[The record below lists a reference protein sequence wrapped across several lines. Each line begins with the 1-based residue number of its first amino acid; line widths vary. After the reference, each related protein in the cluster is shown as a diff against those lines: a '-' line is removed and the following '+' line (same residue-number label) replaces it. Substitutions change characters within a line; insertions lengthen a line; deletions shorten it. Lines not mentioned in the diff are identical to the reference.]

1 MRYVRGLGRF
11 PKLFILCFSLINIFC
26 DILQIMELPLTP
38 LTHKANY
45 YERRYIMS
53 AITIQ
58 DRLYPS
64 LAKEKIAAELASFTG
79 GQKEKAISQFA
90 ASQLTHFC
98 EESAQFA
105 EVVYKT
111 KRTLSDCCAQVMKGT
126 GNCISDI
133 DVYRGVVRAYF
144 PNADVRFLIDIEI
157 NGAPPTEEEMARVPE
172 KPKRTPAKP
181 KAAPKEQPKPAP
193 SRPET
198 IQLSLF

>member
-1 MRYVRGLGRF
+1 
-11 PKLFILCFSLINIFC
+11 
-26 DILQIMELPLTP
+26 ME
-38 LTHKANY
+38 NV
-45 YERRYIMS
+45 
-53 AITIQ
+53 ITIQ

-98 EESAQFA
+98 EESPQFA

-111 KRTLSDCCAQVMKGT
+111 KRTLSDCCAEVMKDT
-126 GNCISDI
+126 GNCVSDI

-144 PNADVRFLIDIEI
+144 PNADVRFLMNIEI
-157 NGAPPTEEEMARVPE
+157 NGAPPTGEEMAKKPE
-172 KPKRTPAKP
+172 KPKRNPAKP
-181 KAAPKEQPKPAP
+181 KAVPTEPPKPAP
-193 SRPET
+193 SKPET